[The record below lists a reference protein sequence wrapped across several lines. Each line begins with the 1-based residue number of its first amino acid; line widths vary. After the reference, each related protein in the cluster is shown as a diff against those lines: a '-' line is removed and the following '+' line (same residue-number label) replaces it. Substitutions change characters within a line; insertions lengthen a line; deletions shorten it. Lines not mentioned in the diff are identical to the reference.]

1 LDQEDG
7 KLDATNFVVQAM
19 INAVMGSPEFDG
31 FDNFAPPFGL
41 ILYYIFTFIVIVLL
55 LNILVA
61 LYNSAY
67 EDITEHSIDE
77 YMALFAQKTCQ
88 FVRAP
93 DENVFIAPF
102 NLIELVFLVIP
113 FEWWMDKDNYERLN
127 DYVMA
132 AIYSPLLLV
141 TAALETRVAHKV
153 QYNRNRGEVD
163 EDTIEEW
170 EQLDGE
176 FDFEGDGWAKK
187 CEETKPNVEVDGTLV
202 EVKELRKEIEELKEM
217 LRSLKN

>member
-1 LDQEDG
+1 
-7 KLDATNFVVQAM
+7 M
-19 INAVMGSPEFDG
+19 
-31 FDNFAPPFGL
+31 
-41 ILYYIFTFIVIVLL
+41 
-55 LNILVA
+55 
-61 LYNSAY
+61 YNSAY

-113 FEWWMDKDNYERLN
+113 FEWWMDKDTYERLN

-132 AIYSPLLLV
+132 TIYSPLLLV

-153 QYNRNRGEVD
+153 QFNRNRGEVD

-170 EQLDGE
+170 EQMDGE

-187 CEETKPNVEVDGTLV
+187 CEQTKPNVEVDGTLV